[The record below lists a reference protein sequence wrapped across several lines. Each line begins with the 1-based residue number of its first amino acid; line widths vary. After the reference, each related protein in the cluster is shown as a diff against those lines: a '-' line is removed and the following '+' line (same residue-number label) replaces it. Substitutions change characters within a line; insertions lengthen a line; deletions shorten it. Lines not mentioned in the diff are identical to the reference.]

1 MSFDTLLV
9 ANRGEIACRIVR
21 TAAVLGLRT
30 IAVYSDAD
38 RGAPHVGMADAAAR
52 LGPAPA
58 RDSYLRAE
66 AIIQAALALGAG
78 AVHPGYGL
86 LSEDSAF
93 AQAVED
99 AGLVFVGPTP
109 EQLRAF
115 GAKDRARALARSA
128 GVPLMVG
135 SERLAD
141 LDAAREAAQLIGY
154 PVMVKATAGGGGNR
168 HGTLPRRQ
176 SAGGGLRASP
186 TDR

>member
-109 EQLRAF
+109 SSCGRSAQRTARVRSHAPQGSRSWSALSGWPTSMR
-115 GAKDRARALARSA
+115 RARPPS
-128 GVPLMVG
+128 
-135 SERLAD
+135 
-141 LDAAREAAQLIGY
+141 
-154 PVMVKATAGGGGNR
+154 
-168 HGTLPRRQ
+168 
-176 SAGGGLRASP
+176 
-186 TDR
+186 